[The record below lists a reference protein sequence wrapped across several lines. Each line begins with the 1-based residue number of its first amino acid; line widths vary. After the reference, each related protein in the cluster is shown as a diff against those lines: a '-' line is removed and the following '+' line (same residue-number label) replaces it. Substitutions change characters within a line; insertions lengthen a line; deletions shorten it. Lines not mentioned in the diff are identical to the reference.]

1 MAPDDSGARGGLV
14 TKSRL
19 FLPARENSERRDEG
33 VTARGGVVIPP
44 SGLEPPG
51 SLMEAQSPIP
61 NPLPNDDE
69 DVSWALSTA
78 GALWGRGE
86 RAEALKWLRRAAEQ
100 ASDVN
105 DDQRSL
111 ALFKA
116 AADVSS
122 LVSTSTPPPPTASV
136 PPPST
141 SVTPPPVA
149 SGAPPS
155 TVAAPPPVASAAPA
169 GSFPA
174 PPSRAS
180 APPPPPRKGPPSL
193 PPRNSRPPLP
203 PSRSQAPP
211 PPASTRPV
219 PPQQPASAQA
229 APPQAA
235 APQAAA
241 PPPAAPQPA
250 APQPATP
257 QPPAATRAA
266 PPRARQG
273 QGNDALSPVTKVSRV
288 PSPVA
293 TPQIS
298 PVARS
303 IPGRALAD
311 AAVPGRRPEPAPQ
324 RAVTP
329 VRTSVLGP
337 TVPTRPVAFSPS
349 PVTTPVP
356 GVATERLPP
365 SRRAGVFDEIV
376 NLQQAPGGG
385 GAFDDLDENTEV
397 LNAVRRAPTARKS
410 TAQEIEEGFQAYV
423 GEPRGPGDAD
433 FNDEVTDPGV
443 HGRALDS
450 AGDEQTG
457 PVSVPERTVVF
468 TAAER
473 AALVSAP
480 DLRASESTGRKF
492 APLLAHR
499 VAVVASSTPGELRVV
514 LLDPSGPPPVGA
526 AIAMLVPI
534 STADGDEIAQLV
546 GSLE

>member
-14 TKSRL
+14 TKSRRSG
-19 FLPARENSERRDEG
+19 PQENSERRDEG

-51 SLMEAQSPIP
+51 SQMEAQSPIP

-105 DDQRSL
+105 DDVRSL
-111 ALFKA
+111 ELAKA
-116 AADVSS
+116 AADVSG
-122 LVSTSTPPPPTASV
+122 LVSTTTPPPPPSTSV

-141 SVTPPPVA
+141 AVTPPPVA
-149 SGAPPS
+149 STPPPS
-155 TVAAPPPVASAAPA
+155 TVAAPPPQVASGAPG
-169 GSFPA
+169 GSFPP

-203 PSRSQAPP
+203 PSPSRSQAPP

-219 PPQQPASAQA
+219 PPQQQQPASTQA

-235 APQAAA
+235 APQ
-241 PPPAAPQPA
+241 PAPQPA
-250 APQPATP
+250 VPQPAT
-257 QPPAATRAA
+257 ATPA
-266 PPRARQG
+266 PPRARQA
-273 QGNDALSPVTKVSRV
+273 QGNEAPSPVTKVSRV
-288 PSPVA
+288 PSPA
-293 TPQIS
+293 SLTPQIS
-298 PVARS
+298 PAARS
-303 IPGRALAD
+303 MPGSALAD

-324 RAVTP
+324 RAPTA
-329 VRTSVLGP
+329 VRTSVLGS

-349 PVTTPVP
+349 PATTPLP
-356 GVATERLPP
+356 PAATERLPP
-365 SRRAGVFDEIV
+365 SRRGRVFDEIV
-376 NLQQAPGGG
+376 ALQQAPGGTG
-385 GAFDDLDENTEV
+385 PFDDLDENTEV
-397 LNAVRRAPTARKS
+397 LNARAVPIAHKS
-410 TAQEIEEGFQAYV
+410 TSQELDESFQGLIADPRTIESDAID
-423 GEPRGPGDAD
+423 EP
-433 FNDEVTDPGV
+433 TDPGIRN
-443 HGRALDS
+443 RALDS

-473 AALVSAP
+473 AALAAAP
-480 DLRASESTGRKF
+480 EHRASESTSRRF
-492 APLLAHR
+492 PPLLAHR
-499 VAVVASSTPGELRVV
+499 VAVVASSTPGELRLV
-514 LLDPSGPPPVGA
+514 LLDPSGAPPVGA
-526 AIAMLVPI
+526 AIAMLVPL

-546 GSLE
+546 GALE